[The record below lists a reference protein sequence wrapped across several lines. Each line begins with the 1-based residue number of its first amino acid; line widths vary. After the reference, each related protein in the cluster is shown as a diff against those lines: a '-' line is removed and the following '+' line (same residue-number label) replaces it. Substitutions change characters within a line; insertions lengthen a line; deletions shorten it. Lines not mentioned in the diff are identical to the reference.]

1 MKMKDIISGAQKER
15 SDDLMIKFK
24 AWVKDRFGRD
34 IKPGDTF
41 ELTQDGETFE
51 STVSDEGYVIDFGQ
65 PMLHTTNAHYS
76 LGKSRLTK
84 FKAKL
89 L

>member
-1 MKMKDIISGAQKER
+1 MKIKDVLSTARKDR
-15 SDDLMIKFK
+15 SDALMVTFK
-24 AWVKDRFGRD
+24 EWVRDRFGRD
-34 IKPGDTF
+34 IKPGDVF
-41 ELTQDGETFE
+41 ELHAEGETWE
-51 STVSDEGYVIDFGQ
+51 STVSKDGYVIDFGQ
-65 PMLHTTNAHYS
+65 PMLSTTNAHYF